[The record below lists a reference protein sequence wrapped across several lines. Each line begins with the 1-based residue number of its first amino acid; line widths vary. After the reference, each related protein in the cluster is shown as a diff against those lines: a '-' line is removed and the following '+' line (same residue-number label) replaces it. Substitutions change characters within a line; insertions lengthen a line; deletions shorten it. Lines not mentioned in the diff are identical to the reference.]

1 MFGFRNN
8 GAVPPKVYS
17 GNEGYKHVE
26 RLFHSSRS
34 IDIITPYI
42 GIQYAK
48 MLYGLAGS
56 GKRIR
61 IIIAKGQDSNS
72 AAISYLGPK
81 VHSNIQYSLASAVSF
96 IAFVL
101 LYLMGLPYEA
111 FILLLLFL
119 LFTFLA
125 LRRAPQN
132 RNIYVRYAPGFVHE
146 KIYIGDNEAITGSAN
161 LTYSGM
167 HKNTEYLEVI
177 RDSDRIE
184 ALEKHFNTL
193 WNGSSNI

>member
-1 MFGFRNN
+1 MFGFRKNR
-8 GAVPPKVYS
+8 AASPRAYS

-26 RLFHSSRS
+26 RLFRSSRS

-61 IIIAKGQDSNS
+61 LIISKGQDSNS
-72 AAISYLGPK
+72 VAIGYLGPR
-81 VHSNIQYSLASAVSF
+81 VRSNMGYSLASAASF
-96 IAFVL
+96 MAFVL
-101 LYLMGLPYEA
+101 LYIVNMPYEA
-111 FILLLLFL
+111 SILLLLFL

-125 LRRAPQN
+125 LRRAPRN

-146 KIYIGDNEAITGSAN
+146 KIYIGDSEAITGSAN

-177 RDSDRIE
+177 RDSNRID
-184 ALEKHFNTL
+184 ALERHFNTL

>member
-1 MFGFRNN
+1 MFGFRKNR
-8 GAVPPKVYS
+8 AAPPKAYS

-26 RLFHSSRS
+26 RLFRSSRS

-48 MLYGLAGS
+48 MLYSLAGS

-61 IIIAKGQDSNS
+61 IIITKGQDSNS
-72 AAISYLGPK
+72 AAISYLRPK
-81 VHSNIQYSLASAVSF
+81 VRSNIRYSLASAVSF

-101 LYLMGLPYEA
+101 LYLVSLQYEA
-111 FILLLLFL
+111 IMLLLLFL

-125 LRRAPQN
+125 LRRAPSN
-132 RNIYVRYAPGFVHE
+132 RSISVKYAPGFVHE
-146 KIYIGDNEAITGSAN
+146 KIYIGDSEAITGSAN

-177 RDSDRIE
+177 RDSDRID
-184 ALEKHFNTL
+184 ALEKHFSTL